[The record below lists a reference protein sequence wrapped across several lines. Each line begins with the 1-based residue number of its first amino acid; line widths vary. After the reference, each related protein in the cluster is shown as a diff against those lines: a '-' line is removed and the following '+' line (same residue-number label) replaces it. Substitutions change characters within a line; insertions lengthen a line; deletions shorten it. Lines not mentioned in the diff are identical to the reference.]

1 MIISDEQVRRALRY
15 LHTAACDGGGGS
27 ASAPRT
33 VSTDLLRRIS
43 EKLGSTPETRVERV
57 AAARDAMLAGGP
69 TAEDVAS
76 KIIGRAISDSVR

>member
-1 MIISDEQVRRALRY
+1 
-15 LHTAACDGGGGS
+15 
-27 ASAPRT
+27 
-33 VSTDLLRRIS
+33 
-43 EKLGSTPETRVERV
+43 LGSTPETRVERV